1 MATTNIPYGSAL
13 ARKVFGAAL
22 FAAVQ
27 VKPGFMNLLTGPAPK
42 QAEAESKLKGQTS
55 ADYPIVRVTD
65 LSKGAGASV
74 SVDLFDNLNGKP
86 TMGDKRIAGR
96 LMGLDYSS
104 MDVQINQYRG
114 GADAGGRIYC

>member
-1 MATTNIPYGSAL
+1 MATNIPYGSPL
-13 ARKVFGAAL
+13 ARKVYGAAL

-27 VKPGFMNLLTGPAPK
+27 IEPGFMNLLTGPAPK

-65 LSKGAGASV
+65 LSKSAGASV
-74 SVDLFDNLNGKP
+74 SVDLFNTLTGKP
-86 TMGDKRIAGR
+86 VMGDKRIAGK
-96 LMGLDYSS
+96 LMSLTSS
-104 MDVQINQYRG
+104 SFDVQINQYRG